1 MAKMNEFRVAELRIG
16 RISPLGPGG
25 VPSGID
31 KLPVSGSV
39 MADSLGLAG
48 DAQGDPKHHGG
59 PDKAIHAYPASHYR
73 LWAQDL
79 PAMAARFCPGGFGE
93 NLVVEGATDRD
104 ICLGDHWRIGGALL
118 KVSQSRQPCW
128 KLNLRFDVADMARR
142 VQTSGRTGWYFRV
155 LEPGQ
160 MEAGT
165 TASLALRPH
174 PEWPLTRVARLLYHD
189 ALDLDALAA
198 LADLPGLPE
207 GWRRLAMRR
216 IENGAVEDWTRR
228 LDTPL

>member
-1 MAKMNEFRVAELRIG
+1 
-16 RISPLGPGG
+16 
-25 VPSGID
+25 
-31 KLPVSGSV
+31 
-39 MADSLGLAG
+39 
-48 DAQGDPKHHGG
+48 
-59 PDKAIHAYPASHYR
+59 
-73 LWAQDL
+73 
-79 PAMAARFCPGGFGE
+79 MAARFCPGGFGE
-93 NLVVEGATDRD
+93 NLVVEGATERD